1 MSAPCRGWQWVAC
14 LCPHSSSSIF
24 AVPFISHQPPLAS
37 PTIVIQNC
45 NTSAYGSTCSTS
57 FSASLYKI
65 MSLSP
70 CHLTPKLDL
79 PQFIFFFSSPSKR
92 ILLRRLL
99 ISVGRELIAL
109 AIGFLAVIL
118 ARIAVRCGFFLMV
131 SQTLKFVSCAFAAPP
146 WSVSLIPRSERW
158 QPYLWQFLKT

>member
-45 NTSAYGSTCSTS
+45 NTSTYGSTFSTS

-79 PQFIFFFSSPSKR
+79 PKFIFFSHPRQKGFYSGGSSSQSAANSLHSPLASSQLYSPESQCVAASFWWWAKPSNLFR
-92 ILLRRLL
+92 VLLPHRREACPL
-99 ISVGRELIAL
+99 
-109 AIGFLAVIL
+109 FPD
-118 ARIAVRCGFFLMV
+118 
-131 SQTLKFVSCAFAAPP
+131 LKGGNPICDSF
-146 WSVSLIPRSERW
+146 
-158 QPYLWQFLKT
+158 